1 MQQDLN
7 ILQVD
12 NLSKYFGGLAAVS
25 NCSIKIKKGSI
36 TGVIGPNGSGKTTL
50 FNLIAGNLKPSKG
63 NVLFCGENI
72 TGIPSYELFSKGLL
86 RTFQIAHEFT
96 NLTVLENLMMVPG
109 NQSGEHLTNA
119 LFNPKIVNQ
128 EEKKIKQK
136 ALEVIDFL
144 NLTQLSQELAGNL
157 SGGQKK
163 LLELGRTMMVDAKLV
178 LLDEVGAGVN
188 RTLLKDIG
196 SAILRLNKE
205 KGYTFCMIEHD
216 MDFISRLCDPVIV
229 MSEGSVLFKGTS
241 DEVKNNEQVIESY
254 LGRGF
259 KTGNGKKIMPFFSG
273 ENMTG
278 GYGGAD
284 IINSCTINVNKGEIV
299 AILGPN
305 GAGKSTA
312 MKAML
317 GLLNLKS
324 GKISIDG
331 KDISKLNPQDRVK
344 EGISFVPQTRNV
356 FTGLSVEEN
365 LEMGAYLRDERLEEI
380 IEEIYELFP
389 ILKEKRFQLVGE
401 LSGGQRQQVAL
412 GRALMIKPSV
422 LMLDEPTAGVS
433 PIVMDELFDHI
444 LKVKKTNVAI
454 IMVEQNAKQALSI
467 ADRGYVL
474 VTGENKFSGT
484 GKELLNDPE
493 VRRSFLGG

>member
-7 ILQVD
+7 ILQVN

-25 NCSIKIKKGSI
+25 NCSLKIRKGSI

-63 NVLFCGENI
+63 NVLFQDEDI

-109 NQSGEHLTNA
+109 NQSGEKLTNA

-128 EEKKIKQK
+128 EEVKIKEK
-136 ALEVIDFL
+136 ALEVIEFL
-144 NLTQLSQELAGNL
+144 NLKQLSKELAGNL

-216 MDFISRLCDPVIV
+216 MDFINRLCDPVIV

-254 LGRGF
+254 LGRGS
-259 KTGNGKKIMPFFSG
+259 KNR
-273 ENMTG
+273 
-278 GYGGAD
+278 
-284 IINSCTINVNKGEIV
+284 
-299 AILGPN
+299 N
-305 GAGKSTA
+305 GAG
-312 MKAML
+312 
-317 GLLNLKS
+317 
-324 GKISIDG
+324 
-331 KDISKLNPQDRVK
+331 
-344 EGISFVPQTRNV
+344 
-356 FTGLSVEEN
+356 
-365 LEMGAYLRDERLEEI
+365 
-380 IEEIYELFP
+380 
-389 ILKEKRFQLVGE
+389 
-401 LSGGQRQQVAL
+401 
-412 GRALMIKPSV
+412 
-422 LMLDEPTAGVS
+422 
-433 PIVMDELFDHI
+433 
-444 LKVKKTNVAI
+444 
-454 IMVEQNAKQALSI
+454 
-467 ADRGYVL
+467 
-474 VTGENKFSGT
+474 
-484 GKELLNDPE
+484 
-493 VRRSFLGG
+493 